1 MSVFIISTIAPAV
14 WCAWQKS
21 QFSSLFFL
29 LHTFLIYRHN
39 SPRRAQSRLIT
50 HRHQV
55 HESTKSW
62 CDNPTFIWVTLLSV
76 APTTTMLALAL
87 RPGSLIATES
97 QLVCVYL
104 SISFQDVYIELISSS
119 TWLPPWPICANLS
132 PRRWYLGTAKRSQEL
147 PFYFFFLKVAY
158 YAIHKSKSRE
168 AEMKETKA
176 GKIVVYSEQYRNQ

>member
-1 MSVFIISTIAPAV
+1 MTRLTKESVF
-14 WCAWQKS
+14 
-21 QFSSLFFL
+21 FSFLF

-39 SPRRAQSRLIT
+39 SPRRAQLRLIT

-97 QLVCVYL
+97 QLVCVCVYL
-104 SISFQDVYIELISSS
+104 SICVCVCVSQHFSFQDVYIELIISW
-119 TWLPPWPICANLS
+119 TWLPPWPICAILS
-132 PRRWYLGTAKRSQEL
+132 TRRWYLGTARRSQEL

-158 YAIHKSKSRE
+158 AISTPPFGGPG
-168 AEMKETKA
+168 KE
-176 GKIVVYSEQYRNQ
+176 